1 MPAEGGYSTLLH
13 GKVVDMFYFPILE
26 GNYPQWLPFWG
37 GQSFI
42 FFRPVFNIA
51 DSAITSGVLFL
62 VIFQRQFFNSH
73 DENHVEKKEGNE
85 EDNTSMPGENSLPA
99 DK

>member
-13 GKVVDMFYFPILE
+13 GKVVDMFYFPIFE
-26 GNYPQWLPFWG
+26 GTYPQWVPFWG

-51 DSAITSGVLFL
+51 DSAITTGVLIL

-73 DENHVEKKEGNE
+73 DVNPVEMKEENGE
-85 EDNTSMPGENSLPA
+85 EITTQPGDNTMPS